1 MSLFAIAD
9 LHLSLNGEKPMDVFR
24 GWQNYIQMLEEN
36 WRRVVR
42 EGDTVVIA
50 GDISWAMKIE
60 DALLDFQ
67 FLHSLP
73 GEKILLKGNHD
84 YWWSTRNKIDQF
96 LLEHGFS
103 DMKVLHNCAYLV
115 EGKAL
120 CGTRGWL
127 YNSETAED
135 RKIVAREAG
144 RLTISMD
151 EAKRLGGEL
160 VAFLHYPPVYD
171 AMECSEIL
179 ELLASNRIKHCYFGH
194 IHGQYAAQKALVGEY
209 KGVQM
214 HLISADY
221 VQFCPVKVE

>member
-24 GWQNYIQMLEEN
+24 GWHNYTQRLEEN
-36 WRRVVR
+36 WRRVVQ

-73 GEKILLKGNHD
+73 GE
-84 YWWSTRNKIDQF
+84 NKIDQF

-144 RLTISMD
+144 RLTMSMD

-171 AMECSEIL
+171 TMECSEIL
-179 ELLASNRIKHCYFGH
+179 ELLASNQIKHCYFGH

>member
-24 GWQNYIQMLEEN
+24 GWHNYTQRLEEN
-36 WRRVVR
+36 WRRVVQ

-73 GEKILLKGNHD
+73 GE
-84 YWWSTRNKIDQF
+84 KIDQF

-144 RLTISMD
+144 RLTMSMD

-171 AMECSEIL
+171 TMECSEIL
-179 ELLASNRIKHCYFGH
+179 ELLASNQIKHCYFGH